1 MTVRTLRA
9 PRSAVP
15 GLSGRTAELLAR
27 ADAELVAAQF
37 SSEPWEQFTH
47 AHLAALRAGA
57 AVLAERQPLAGR
69 RAPRTVWELLD
80 AVAPELG
87 RWSGYFAGGAG
98 LRAAVDA
105 GRFDAVSAERA
116 EQVLCHAEDFLDIVH
131 AELEA
136 SADERAASAD
146 GVVRGLPPRA
156 GSPVALRAARAG

>member
-1 MTVRTLRA
+1 MPVRTLRPA
-9 PRSAVP
+9 RAVGPVRGAAP
-15 GLSGRTAELLAR
+15 GLSGRTAELLER

-57 AVLAERQPLAGR
+57 ALLAERQPVAGR

-80 AVAPELG
+80 HAAPELG
-87 RWSGYFAGGAG
+87 RWSTYFAAGAG

-116 EQVLCHAEDFLDIVH
+116 EQVLCHAEDFLDIVRG
-131 AELEA
+131 ELESDA
-136 SADERAASAD
+136 E
-146 GVVRGLPPRA
+146 
-156 GSPVALRAARAG
+156 PVAPVAARAG

>member
-1 MTVRTLRA
+1 MSVRTLPVRTSPIGAAQIRA
-9 PRSAVP
+9 PRAARGAAP
-15 GLSGRTAELLAR
+15 GLSGRTAELLER

-57 AVLAERQPLAGR
+57 AVLADRQQASGR

-87 RWSGYFAGGAG
+87 RWSTYFAAGAG

-105 GRFDAVSAERA
+105 GRFDAVSSERA
-116 EQVLCHAEDFLDIVH
+116 EQVLCHAEDFLDIVRS
-131 AELEA
+131 ELE
-136 SADERAASAD
+136 SAAEP
-146 GVVRGLPPRA
+146 GLP
-156 GSPVALRAARAG
+156 VAARAG

>member
-1 MTVRTLRA
+1 MPVNTLRA

-15 GLSGRTAELLAR
+15 GLSGRAAELLER

-57 AVLAERQPLAGR
+57 AVLAVRQPLSGR

-80 AVAPELG
+80 SVAPELG
-87 RWSGYFAGGAG
+87 RWSSYFAGGAG

-105 GRFDAVSAERA
+105 GRFDAVSAARA
-116 EQVLCHAEDFLDIVH
+116 EQVLCHAEDFLDVVRS
-131 AELEA
+131 ELEGA
-136 SADERAASAD
+136 EPDDARLVGAA
-146 GVVRGLPPRA
+146 GVRA
-156 GSPVALRAARAG
+156 G